1 MDNDYES
8 QNLNSDWKI
17 WFHKSDDNEWGFE
30 SYIKLCQ
37 FNNPKDFAIIINGF
51 ESIHIQNA
59 MLFIMRGNIKPMWEA
74 EENKNGGSMSFKIY
88 KKDIYAAWIQLVVNL
103 VGENLLKDKKDFK
116 KINGISISPKKTF
129 SIMKIWF
136 SDNTIN
142 ESKYLNNMD
151 KFNFDESIYKEHSK

>member
-1 MDNDYES
+1 MDNDFKT
-8 QNLNSDWKI
+8 QNLNSNWKI

-30 SYIKLCQ
+30 SYIKLAE
-37 FNNPKDFAIIINGF
+37 FNNLKDFAIIINGF
-51 ESIHIQNA
+51 EPLHIQNA
-59 MLFIMRGNIKPMWEA
+59 MLFIMRANIKPMWEA

-88 KKDIYAAWIQLVVNL
+88 KKDIYDAWLQLVINL
-103 VGENLLKDKKDFK
+103 VGENLLKEKKNHN

-151 KFNFDESIYKEHSK
+151 KFNYNEIIYKEHSK

>member
-1 MDNDYES
+1 MDNDYET
-8 QNLNSDWKI
+8 QNLNSNWKI

-30 SYIKLCQ
+30 SYNKLAE
-37 FNNPKDFAIIINGF
+37 FNNLKDFAVIINGF
-51 ESIHIQNA
+51 EPLHIQNA
-59 MLFIMRGNIKPMWEA
+59 MLFIMRENIKPLWEA
-74 EENKNGGSMSFKIY
+74 EENINGGSMSFKIY
-88 KKDIYAAWIQLVVNL
+88 KKDIYDAWIQLVINL
-103 VGENLLKDKKDFK
+103 VGENILKEKSNYN